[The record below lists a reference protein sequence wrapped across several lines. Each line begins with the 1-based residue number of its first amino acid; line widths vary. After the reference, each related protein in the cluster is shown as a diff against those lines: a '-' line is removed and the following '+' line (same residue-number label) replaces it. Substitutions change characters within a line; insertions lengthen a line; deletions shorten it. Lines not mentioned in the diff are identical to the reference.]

1 MGVEERPGQW
11 MKITERQGKGGMNMS
26 KYIMQLW
33 ENEVKPESLRS
44 LSYLVF
50 PFHSFT
56 EQGTKMRA
64 NVTVVVR
71 GAAPANR
78 FISHVQ

>member
-11 MKITERQGKGGMNMS
+11 RKITERQGKGGMNMS
-26 KYIMQLW
+26 KYMMQLW

-44 LSYLVF
+44 PSYSVF

-56 EQGTKMRA
+56 EQGSKVRGTVA
-64 NVTVVVR
+64 VVVR

-78 FISHVQ
+78 VISHVQ

>member
-1 MGVEERPGQW
+1 
-11 MKITERQGKGGMNMS
+11 MKITERQGRGGMNVS
-26 KYIMQLW
+26 KYMMQLW
-33 ENEVKPESLRS
+33 ENEVKPEPLRS

-56 EQGTKMRA
+56 DQGSKVTG

-71 GAAPANR
+71 GALLRIGLSATFNEHA
-78 FISHVQ
+78 FSGG